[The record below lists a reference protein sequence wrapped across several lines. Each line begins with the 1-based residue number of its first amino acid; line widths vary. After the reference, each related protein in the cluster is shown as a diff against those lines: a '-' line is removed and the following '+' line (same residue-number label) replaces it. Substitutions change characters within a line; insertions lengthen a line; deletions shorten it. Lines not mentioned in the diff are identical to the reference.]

1 MIHAAEGMVEGVF
14 FSEGERW
21 KRERRLISPAFN
33 AKSMAPWQVDS

>member
-1 MIHAAEGMVEGVF
+1 MIHAAEGMLEGVF